1 MTEYKFSRQLVNRL
15 LMPEKHVVICEDD
28 IHQQVRVAALF
39 EALFGPQHRVQ
50 LTLCPGAMMAF
61 AVILVGQT
69 DVVLLDHD
77 MPYGSGID
85 LLVNLKKAQDQHKDD
100 PDKLSSISPVI
111 LTFSGIQ
118 SNNDRLMEA
127 GAHHKFQKDD
137 LINGA
142 ANDLL
147 FKYLGA
153 P

>member
-1 MTEYKFSRQLVNRL
+1 MMEYNFSVKCVNRIM
-15 LMPEKHVVICEDD
+15 MPEKHVLICEDD
-28 IHQQVRVAALF
+28 IHQQVRIATLF
-39 EALFGPQHRVQ
+39 EKLFGPQHRVQ
-50 LTLCPGAMMAF
+50 ITLCPGSIMGI
-61 AVILVGQT
+61 AVMHMCGA

-77 MPYGSGID
+77 MPFGSGVDFLRTLNEIKTS
-85 LLVNLKKAQDQHKDD
+85 LADD
-100 PDKLSSISPVI
+100 AAKQKFSPVVF
-111 LTFSGIQ
+111 TFSGIP

-127 GAHHKFQKDD
+127 GAHHNFQKDA

>member
-1 MTEYKFSRQLVNRL
+1 MMDSNFSVKCVNRIM
-15 LMPEKHVVICEDD
+15 MPEKHVLICEDD

-39 EALFGPQHRVQ
+39 ETLFGPQHRVQ
-50 LTLCPGAMMAF
+50 ITLCPGSIMGI
-61 AVILVGQT
+61 AVMVMFGA

-77 MPYGSGID
+77 MPFGSGID
-85 LLVNLKKAQDQHKDD
+85 FLRTLDQVKAPLTDD
-100 PDKLSSISPVI
+100 VAKQKLSPVVF
-111 LTFSGIQ
+111 TFSGIP

-127 GAHHKFQKDD
+127 GAHHNFQKDA